1 MKKNI
6 KMMAMGA
13 AIALSMS
20 SCGDAWLNLE
30 PTTSIPSAS
39 AITTVSDAEAML
51 NGVYATMQSA
61 YCYSGRFIY
70 YGDVTADD
78 MQAVGYNKR
87 TGNAYGYMFTPS
99 SVQSSYWSYPYY
111 MLNSINTVLG
121 CIDNLETN
129 DKDLKNYDKGVAF
142 AMRGMMHFELVKFF
156 GYPYKKDNG
165 ASLGVPLATSV
176 IDGSAKPAR
185 NTVAE
190 VYDQIIKDLNAADS
204 LLNNKYGNA
213 VKIGYIT
220 RPAVLTL
227 LSRVYL
233 YHGDDQAAFDTADK
247 AIKCAKSAGFE
258 LWKNDK
264 YATAWADSGVKG
276 GEILFCIVNTTVENP
291 GNESVAYL
299 NSSSASGSLNGKG
312 YDDYVVTSSFYSML
326 AEDPADVRLKLINVD
341 PNGLPYLNKFQMQ
354 SGESVIY
361 HADIPVIRLS
371 EAYLNAAEAAVKIK
385 NNRAHEF
392 LNEIVH
398 RANPANTVTGDVTL
412 EQVMKER
419 RKELVGEGHRFFDAL
434 RDGGSFTR
442 TDKDVSAYGI
452 NVSHLGAYTAF
463 DWSNKNAVL
472 PITLSEIDA
481 NDNIKQ
487 NPGF

>member
-1 MKKNI
+1 
-6 KMMAMGA
+6 MMAMGA

-20 SCGDAWLNLE
+20 SCGDTWLNLE

-39 AITTVSDAEAML
+39 AIATVSDAEAML
-51 NGVYATMQSA
+51 NGVYATMQNA
-61 YCYSGRFIY
+61 YCYTGRFIY

-87 TGNAYGYMFTPS
+87 AGNAYGYMFTPS
-99 SVQSSYWSYPYY
+99 SVASSYWSYPYY

-129 DKDLKNYDKGVAF
+129 DKELKDYDKGVAL
-142 AMRGMMHFELVKFF
+142 AMRAMMHFELVKFF

-165 ASLGVPLATSV
+165 ASLGVPLATAV

-190 VYDQIIKDLNAADS
+190 VYEQIIKDLNDADA

-213 VKIGYIT
+213 VKTGYIT

-233 YHGDDQAAFDTADK
+233 YHGDDKAALDA
-247 AIKCAKSAGFE
+247 AEAAMKSAKDAGFK
-258 LWKNDK
+258 LWTNDK

-276 GEILFCIVNTTVENP
+276 SEILFCIVNTTVENP

-354 SGESVIY
+354 NGESVIY

-371 EAYLNAAEAAVKIK
+371 EAYLNAAEAAVKTNDNAK
-385 NNRAHEF
+385 AVTY
-392 LNEIVH
+392 LNEIVN
-398 RANPANTVTGDVTL
+398 RANPANSVSGTVTID
-412 EQVMKER
+412 QVMKER

-452 NVSHLGAYTAF
+452 TVSHLGNYPAF
-463 DWSNKNAVL
+463 DWNNKNAVL

-481 NDNIKQ
+481 NSNIKQ